1 MKYLKKNLKKKNRQL
16 GSKMKLKKGQT
27 ISDLVDSARKIVE
40 EKLGKYKQASK
51 CVLDI
56 KDVEQFFNEIP
67 DDSIV
72 AIDTE
77 TTG

>member
-1 MKYLKKNLKKKNRQL
+1 
-16 GSKMKLKKGQT
+16 MKLKKGQT
-27 ISDLVDSARKIVE
+27 IEDLITSARNIVE
-40 EKLGKYKQASK
+40 EKLGKYKEASK

-56 KDVEQFFNEIP
+56 KEVEQFFNEIP